1 MIIYYLLELF
11 FLDNYSV
18 CYFFVDKF
26 GVGFVLR
33 SGTHYND
40 ERSRTRWNPQPP
52 THNNNNANNNNNKI
66 NSIPKKIT
74 PDN

>member
-40 ERSRTRWNPQPP
+40 ERSRTRWNPQPH
-52 THNNNNANNNNNKI
+52 THTHTHTHTH
-66 NSIPKKIT
+66 KKRERKKKEYFR
-74 PDN
+74 